1 MGTRASAGVLPTV
14 YPLQQR
20 ARASVISTERADG
33 GELRYDS
40 GLPAG

>member
-1 MGTRASAGVLPTV
+1 MRTRASAGVLPTV

-20 ARASVISTERADG
+20 ARASVISTERTDG

-40 GLPAG
+40 DSPTG